1 LAGRKKKNLIKVV
14 DLKKSYK
21 RLEVLKGI
29 SFDVKKGSVFG
40 FIGKNG
46 AGKTT
51 TMNILTGLLRF
62 ESGQILI
69 KGMDFSKNKIEL
81 LKSIGYLPENPVFY
95 EYMNA
100 YEYLNFIGEITGVE
114 IKKLNFDISNLL
126 KAVNLKIQAKRRI
139 SGYSRGMKQRLALA
153 AAIIHEP
160 DILFLDEPAS
170 ALDPEGRLEMLAL
183 LEELKRLGKTIFLST
198 HILNDA
204 ERVCDEVCII
214 DEGRILLDE
223 KLSDLYDK
231 YIQPVFDIEFEKGLT
246 VETEIF
252 RKLSWV
258 ESIKACGK
266 IINLSVNNI
275 KIGRAEILKV
285 LYGMDNYVTS
295 FQIRKSS
302 LEDIFINITNQGREV
317 K

>member
-1 LAGRKKKNLIKVV
+1 LAERKKKNLIKVV

-21 RLEVLKGI
+21 QLEVLKSI

-69 KGMDFSKNKIEL
+69 NGMDFSKNKIEL

-100 YEYLNFIGEITGVE
+100 YEYLNFIGEITGLGT
-114 IKKLNFDISNLL
+114 KKLNFDISHLL
-126 KAVNLKIQAKRRI
+126 KTVNLKIHAKRRI

-170 ALDPEGRLEMLAL
+170 ALDPEGRLEMLEL

-214 DEGRILLDE
+214 DEGKILLDE

-231 YIQPVFDIEFEKGLT
+231 YIQPVFDIEFEKVPT
-246 VETEIF
+246 VETEVF
-252 RKLSWV
+252 NKLSWV
-258 ESIKACGK
+258 ESIKVFGK

-285 LYGMDNYVTS
+285 LSGMDNYVTS

-302 LEDIFINITNQGREV
+302 LEDIFINITNQG
-317 K
+317 KKS